1 MESSKQVER
10 LQIREDDDIEVSC
23 TLLALEHN
31 KSSIDELIQKIA
43 TSINV
48 QLALEQENQ
57 EIPFVHF
64 SGFDNVQHDDK
75 LFLCGPSGC
84 GKSRGIF
91 EITKRTIT
99 EEKEKGKRIKNIYI
113 INPRRALENES
124 IDRVKLYEL
133 VNKFNDND
141 IVIWDNFPDGS
152 RVRLSG
158 KHVKN
163 MEQKVLQKKKGL
175 LIYGPLSLLYFA
187 ALGYFAKRDP
197 VAAKE
202 FRQDFSRVEDSIYDQ
217 QVTYTYARIVHD
229 KDDYCPLSE
238 SELHSILEARR
249 TDG

>member
-10 LQIREDDDIEVSC
+10 LHIREDDDIEVSC

-57 EIPFVHF
+57 EIPFIHF

-84 GKSRGIF
+84 GKSRSIF

-99 EEKEKGKRIKNIYI
+99 EEKEKGKGIKNIYI
-113 INPRRALENES
+113 INPRRTLENES
-124 IDRVKLYEL
+124 IDRVKLNEL

-141 IVIWDNFPDGS
+141 IVIWDNFPDGLVNKDLYS
-152 RVRLSG
+152 AQNVLEIISS
-158 KHVKN
+158 KNVK
-163 MEQKVLQKKKGL
+163 
-175 LIYGPLSLLYFA
+175 SLFVTLKPKY
-187 ALGYFAKRDP
+187 LEMYRDI
-197 VAAKE
+197 AAKTPE
-202 FRQDFSRVEDSIYDQ
+202 IYK
-217 QVTYTYARIVHD
+217 YEISYD
-229 KDDYCPLSE
+229 KHTIKNILKSYGTGIASFK
-238 SELHSILEARR
+238 ELYEKYIANDRS
-249 TDG
+249 